1 MNDKFFQLLR
11 LAIDVSDEIPQ
22 IQPGEWTELYKTA
35 KKQSLTALLF
45 DGVRKIGKDANIN
58 ENLLLKWMGES
69 MMAEKRN
76 LRVNETV
83 TKIAG
88 WFQKKGFRTCVLKG
102 QGNALMYPNP
112 LHRTAGDIDI
122 WVSGKPRD
130 VIRFVHTVAPKQKAS
145 YHHIDFPAVDG
156 IPVEVHYRPCYL
168 QSLLHNH
175 RLQQYFLQHAE
186 VQFSHLAEIGDKKVA
201 VPTAPFNAVFQLV
214 HIYNHLFQE
223 GIGMRQLVDYYFVL
237 ENLPQ
242 IAQRTQIFKANT
254 ERTEN
259 TEAHLL
265 GACSLLNTNQTNQT
279 NQGDSPFVSSMVSVE
294 NNPLQRDLKWL
305 GLWKFAGAVMWV
317 LHEVLELDESKM
329 IAPMDEKRGKLL
341 LADILTGGNFGRHD
355 KRNNVEK
362 GTIGHNIQRFKRD
375 LRLVKYYP
383 AEALSEPIFR
393 VHHYLWRMMH
403 RYD

>member
-156 IPVEVHYRPCYL
+156 IPVEVHYRPCYM

-186 VQFSHLAEIGDKKVA
+186 EQFSHLGEIGDKKVA

-242 IAQRTQIFKANT
+242 IAQRTQKPFY
-254 ERTEN
+254 
-259 TEAHLL
+259 
-265 GACSLLNTNQTNQT
+265 LNTDSTDQT
-279 NQGDSPFVSSMVSVE
+279 NQGDSPSVSSVVSVGE
-294 NNPLQRDLKWL
+294 YPLQHDMQRL

>member
-156 IPVEVHYRPCYL
+156 IPVEVHYRPCYM

-186 VQFSHLAEIGDKKVA
+186 EQFSHLGEIGDKKVA

-242 IAQRTQIFKANT
+242 KPQRTQKPFY
-254 ERTEN
+254 
-259 TEAHLL
+259 
-265 GACSLLNTNQTNQT
+265 LNTDSTDQT
-279 NQGDSPFVSSMVSVE
+279 NQGDSPSVSSVVSVGE
-294 NNPLQRDLKWL
+294 YPLQHDIQRL

-362 GTIGHNIQRFKRD
+362 GTIGHNVQRFKRD